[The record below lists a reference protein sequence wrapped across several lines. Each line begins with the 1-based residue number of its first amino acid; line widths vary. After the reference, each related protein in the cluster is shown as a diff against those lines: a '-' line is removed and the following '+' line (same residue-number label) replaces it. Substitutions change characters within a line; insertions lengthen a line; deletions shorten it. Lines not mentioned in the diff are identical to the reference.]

1 MTLKARLTLSIA
13 ILFTLLYGATSALVI
28 LAYSDFRKQ
37 EFQDR
42 LESKALTTFRLLLD
56 VKEVDNQMLKLIDRN
71 TINKLYDEKTL
82 VFDAQHR
89 LIYSSLDD
97 TKINWSEAD
106 LNYLKKHGT
115 FFRKDGD
122 KEVYGIFYDSNKQD
136 FYALISAND
145 AYGKR
150 KFEYLV
156 YLLAGSYIVF
166 TCLAWALTT
175 WIVKKQVRV
184 LDSFHR
190 DISTINEYNL
200 ETRLDV
206 KDGSANEIDLIGK
219 EFNFMMKRI
228 QDAYQQQKEFT
239 AQASHELRTP
249 ITRMTMQLEGLKPH
263 TNEAGKKQI
272 EDISRNLFALKDLID
287 SLLLLSRLESAQ
299 QRGQET
305 TRLDEAIFNSIEKIH
320 QQHPDLKVSLHIEE
334 HIDSAAL
341 LLPANQSL
349 LEVALGNLLKNA
361 VLYSNDKQV
370 VLEIRKPERQVQLS
384 IRNTG
389 YALSPEDQVRMFQPF
404 MRGSNVAEQGGFG
417 LGLRI
422 VQRILKA
429 FHFDI
434 RYCGV
439 DTLHEFVITF

>member
-1 MTLKARLTLSIA
+1 MTLKSRLTLSIA

-42 LESKALTTFRLLLD
+42 LESKALTTFRLLLE
-56 VKEVDNQMLKLIDRN
+56 VKEVDNQMLKLIDQN

-82 VFDAQHR
+82 IFDAQHR
-89 LIYSSLDD
+89 LLYSSLDD

-106 LNYLKKHGT
+106 LDYLKKHGS
-115 FFRKDGD
+115 FFKKDGD
-122 KEVYGIFYDSNKQD
+122 KEVYGIYYDSNRQD

-150 KFEYLV
+150 KLEFLV
-156 YLLAGSYIVF
+156 YLLTGSYIVF
-166 TCLAWALTT
+166 TGLAWALTT
-175 WIVKKQVRV
+175 WIVQKQVRV

-190 DISTINEYNL
+190 DISTINEHNL
-200 ETRLDV
+200 ETRLEV
-206 KDGSANEIDLIGK
+206 NEGSPNEIDLIGK

-249 ITRMTMQLEGLKPH
+249 LTRMTMQLESLKSK
-263 TNEAGKKQI
+263 TDEAGRQQI
-272 EDISRNLFALKDLID
+272 EQISRNLFELKELID
-287 SLLLLSRLESAQ
+287 SLLLLSRLEAAN
-299 QRGQET
+299 QRAQET
-305 TRLDEAIFNSIEKIH
+305 ARLDEAVFNSVEKIH
-320 QQHPDLKVSLHIEE
+320 RQYPDLKVALDIAESV
-334 HIDSAAL
+334 DSNTL
-341 LLPANQSL
+341 QISANQSL

-361 VLYSNDKQV
+361 FLYSEDKQV
-370 VLEIRKPERQVQLS
+370 SIEIREAAGRLQVRM
-384 IRNTG
+384 RNNG
-389 YALSPEDQVRMFQPF
+389 SPMSAEDQRRMFQPF
-404 MRGSNVAEQGGFG
+404 TRGTNAATQTGFG

-422 VQRILKA
+422 VQRILQA

-434 RYCGV
+434 SYEAGPDR
-439 DTLHEFVITF
+439 HEFVISF